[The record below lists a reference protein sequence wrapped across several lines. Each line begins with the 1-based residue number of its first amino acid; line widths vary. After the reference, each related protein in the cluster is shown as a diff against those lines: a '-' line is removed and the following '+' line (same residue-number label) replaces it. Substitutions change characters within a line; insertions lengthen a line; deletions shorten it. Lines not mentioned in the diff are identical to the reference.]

1 MKKPATS
8 RGKQAAARAR
18 AGAPVPR
25 NSEPTIKAARMTPR
39 KQVSASRGPGGPT
52 KTRKVAES
60 RRHAAAV
67 READRKVAETR
78 RQSLSSMNSPPAR
91 RSRPQPGGQRR
102 APVSSGGGGAVR
114 AVAAGAGGAA
124 ALATKVVAAPVAAAR
139 PALRVVSGGI
149 EKLPA
154 ANATPAA
161 RSRLLILIAGVL
173 AAGLIYINVGTLEAG
188 DGYGKYAERS
198 LELQREN
205 TALRAKIANL
215 SSAER
220 IQRYAKKR
228 GMVVPAPEQFD
239 YLRSKRGDALKGSR
253 RYKAPEPQT
262 HATAPVT
269 PQANGTPTANTTPG
283 TVTAPQPTATPQA
296 QQPAANA
303 APVTAQPQAG
313 GAAPV
318 ATTP

>member
-1 MKKPATS
+1 VKKPATS

-18 AGAPVPR
+18 AVAPVPR

-39 KQVSASRGPGGPT
+39 KQVSASRGPGGPA
-52 KTRKVAES
+52 KTRQVAES
-60 RRHAAAV
+60 KRHAAAA
-67 READRKVAETR
+67 READRRVAETR
-78 RQSLSSMNSPPAR
+78 RQSLSSMGQSPVR
-91 RSRPQPGGQRR
+91 RAQSGGSRR

-124 ALATKVVAAPVAAAR
+124 ALATKVVSAPVAAAR

-149 EKLPA
+149 EKLPTT
-154 ANATPAA
+154 NATPAA
-161 RSRLLILIAGVL
+161 RSRWLILIAGML

-198 LELQREN
+198 LELEREN

-220 IQRYAKKR
+220 IQRYASRR

-239 YLRSKRGDALKGSR
+239 YLRAKRGDALKGSR
-253 RYKAPEPQT
+253 GYKAPEPQT
-262 HATAPVT
+262 QAVAPAV

-283 TVTAPQPTATPQA
+283 TVTTTPGTATPQA
-296 QQPAANA
+296 SQPAAPA
-303 APVTAQPQAG
+303 APVTAQPPAG

-318 ATTP
+318 ATVP

>member
-39 KQVSASRGPGGPT
+39 KQVTAKRGPGGPS
-52 KTRKVAES
+52 KTRKVADS
-60 RRHAAAV
+60 RRYGAV
-67 READRKVAETR
+67 SESDRKVAETR
-78 RQSLSSMNSPPAR
+78 RQSLSSMKQAPER
-91 RSRPQPGGQRR
+91 RPRPQSGGARR
-102 APVSSGGGGAVR
+102 APVSGGGGGAVR

-124 ALATKVVAAPVAAAR
+124 ALATKVVSAPVAAAR

-161 RSRLLILIAGVL
+161 RGRLLILIAGVL

-220 IQRYAKKR
+220 IQRYAKRR
-228 GMVVPAPEQFD
+228 GMVSPAPEQFD
-239 YLRSKRGDALKGSR
+239 YLRAKRGDALKGSR
-253 RYKAPEPQT
+253 GYKAPAPQT
-262 HATAPVT
+262 QSTAPVT
-269 PQANGTPTANTTPG
+269 PQANGTPTANTTPE
-283 TVTAPQPTATPQA
+283 TVTTPQPTATPQA
-296 QQPAANA
+296 TQPAAPA
-303 APVTAQPQAG
+303 APVTAQPPAG

-318 ATTP
+318 ATAP